1 MGFEKTI
8 STSSH
13 PTIGN
18 ISMLLRTVL
27 CVCLYKSV
35 TPQQQHPYYF
45 QEDSSQ
51 AQQAQ
56 YYQDQAVYQNSQPAD
71 RYKRK
76 QTVSEGYSQNENL
89 DRRYYENEDVD
100 RRYYES
106 NYKEEEEDYAP
117 KPFSYEYGGADHDGR
132 HFAKTESKD
141 EDGVVKGEYR
151 VELPDGR
158 VQIVSYRADPVL
170 GYQANVRYEGEAR
183 PEPPRQEEDYL
194 QRKKFVPNYDYKPY
208 ARARY

>member
-13 PTIGN
+13 PTIRN
-18 ISMLLRTVL
+18 INRINMLLRTVL

-35 TPQQQHPYYF
+35 TPQQKHPYYF

-76 QTVSEGYSQNENL
+76 QTVSEGYSEN
-89 DRRYYENEDVD
+89 
-100 RRYYES
+100 

-170 GYQANVRYEGEAR
+170 GYQANV
-183 PEPPRQEEDYL
+183 
-194 QRKKFVPNYDYKPY
+194 
-208 ARARY
+208 

>member
-1 MGFEKTI
+1 MGFEKTA
-8 STSSH
+8 STRSH
-13 PTIGN
+13 PTYR
-18 ISMLLRTVL
+18 STMLLRTVL
-27 CVCLYKSV
+27 CVCLYKSA
-35 TPQQQHPYYF
+35 TSQQHPYYF
-45 QEDSSQ
+45 EEDSSQ

-56 YYQDQAVYQNSQPAD
+56 YYQGQAVYQNPQPAD
-71 RYKRK
+71 RFKRK
-76 QTVSEGYSQNENL
+76 QTFNEGYSQNENVDRRYYEQEEV
-89 DRRYYENEDVD
+89 DRRYYEN
-100 RRYYES
+100 

-183 PEPPRQEEDYL
+183 PEPPRQEDNYL
-194 QRKKFVPNYDYKPY
+194 ERKKFVPNYDYKPY

>member
-1 MGFEKTI
+1 MGSFEKTI

-13 PTIGN
+13 PTIRN
-18 ISMLLRTVL
+18 ISMLLTTVL

-45 QEDSSQ
+45 QEDFSK

-76 QTVSEGYSQNENL
+76 QTVNEAYSQNEN
-89 DRRYYENEDVD
+89 VD

>member
-13 PTIGN
+13 PTIRN
-18 ISMLLRTVL
+18 INRINMLLRTVL

-35 TPQQQHPYYF
+35 TPQQKHPYYF

-89 DRRYYENEDVD
+89 DRRYYEKEDVD
-100 RRYYES
+100 RRYYEG
-106 NYKEEEEDYAP
+106 NYKEEEEDFAT
-117 KPFSYEYGGADHDGR
+117 KPFSYEYGGADH
-132 HFAKTESKD
+132 
-141 EDGVVKGEYR
+141 
-151 VELPDGR
+151 
-158 VQIVSYRADPVL
+158 VL

-194 QRKKFVPNYDYKPY
+194 ERKKFVPNYDYKPY

>member
-13 PTIGN
+13 PTIRN
-18 ISMLLRTVL
+18 INRINMLLRTVL

-76 QTVSEGYSQNENL
+76 QTVSEGYSQKENL
-89 DRRYYENEDVD
+89 DRRYYEG
-100 RRYYES
+100 
-106 NYKEEEEDYAP
+106 NYKEEEEDFAP
-117 KPFSYEYGGADHDGR
+117 KPFSYEYGGADHD
-132 HFAKTESKD
+132 
-141 EDGVVKGEYR
+141 
-151 VELPDGR
+151 
-158 VQIVSYRADPVL
+158 
-170 GYQANVRYEGEAR
+170 
-183 PEPPRQEEDYL
+183 
-194 QRKKFVPNYDYKPY
+194 
-208 ARARY
+208 

>member
-13 PTIGN
+13 PTIRN

-45 QEDSSQ
+45 QEDSSK

-56 YYQDQAVYQNSQPAD
+56 YYQDQAVYQNSQPA
-71 RYKRK
+71 
-76 QTVSEGYSQNENL
+76 
-89 DRRYYENEDVD
+89 D

-194 QRKKFVPNYDYKPY
+194 ERKKFVPNYDYKPY